1 MSVQKISYTALLT
14 ALAVLLH
21 YIETLIPLPIPIPGF
36 KLGLANIVGVFALFY
51 LGWQYY
57 LVTTISRVLIV
68 ALISTG
74 FGTAFF
80 LSCGGALLSILATI
94 IYAKVF
100 RCSIYGTSTCAAVFH
115 VLGQVLMYCLI
126 TSTPYLIS
134 YFPVL
139 GALSMLSG
147 FILAILADILLK
159 SVPPINKR
167 LGYKR

>member
-80 LSCGGALLSILATI
+80 LSCGIANFVI
-94 IYAKVF
+94 
-100 RCSIYGTSTCAAVFH
+100 
-115 VLGQVLMYCLI
+115 
-126 TSTPYLIS
+126 
-134 YFPVL
+134 
-139 GALSMLSG
+139 
-147 FILAILADILLK
+147 
-159 SVPPINKR
+159 
-167 LGYKR
+167 